1 MKSTFSNFLG
11 SNRSGIRRAGICA
24 SALILLLAAGCTS
37 DQRNNPDEI
46 RQETAKATREV
57 ARDAKAVAQGVG
69 DGLKS
74 KVGTSININ
83 TATADQLATLPG
95 INDARARRIIA
106 NRPYDHADDLVKK
119 HVVPQE
125 EYDRISGQIVAN

>member
-1 MKSTFSNFLG
+1 MP
-11 SNRSGIRRAGICA
+11 NRS
-24 SALILLLAAGCTS
+24 LILLLAAGCTS

-95 INDARARRIIA
+95 INDGRARRIIA
-106 NRPYDHADDLVKK
+106 NRPYDHSDDLVKK
-119 HVVPQE
+119 HVIPQE